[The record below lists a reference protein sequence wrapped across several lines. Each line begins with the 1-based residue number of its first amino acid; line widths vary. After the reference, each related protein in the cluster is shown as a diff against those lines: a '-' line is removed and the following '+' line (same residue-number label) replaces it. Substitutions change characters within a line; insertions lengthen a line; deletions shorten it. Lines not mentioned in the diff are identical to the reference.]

1 MQIQTADI
9 DKFLDLSGEGRG
21 VILDVRSEKEFERA
35 HIPGALSL
43 PLLSNADRHEVGI
56 IYKSAGRQAAVLEG
70 FTRVG
75 PRFHDIIRK
84 GMELTGGKDVFI
96 YCWRGGMRSNITAWL
111 LQMAGLRVTLL
122 RGGYKSFR
130 RKILEELD
138 RPRSIV
144 VLGGKTGSGKT
155 EILLRLKAKGASV
168 IDLEGLA
175 SHKGSAYGLLGMPP
189 QPTQEQFENLLGMEL
204 MHFPADQPLW
214 LENESRLIGRLVL
227 PARLFDLMRNS
238 IVAEVNVRRSQREQ
252 RILLEYGIFPAED
265 LAIHTRRI
273 GKRLGP
279 LLLKEA
285 LQHLDRNDLGAWL
298 NIVLDYYDNSYTY
311 SNNMRN
317 PSSLVQIPF
326 DWEKPEEGLH
336 ALLNFRSN

>member
-1 MQIQTADI
+1 MQVQTADI
-9 DKFLDLSGEGRG
+9 DNFLELSGDGRG
-21 VILDVRSEKEFERA
+21 VILDVRSEREFEKA

-75 PRFHDIIRK
+75 PRFHEIIRK
-84 GMELTGGKDVFI
+84 GMELAGGKDVFI

-130 RKILEELD
+130 RKMLEELD
-138 RPRSIV
+138 RPRSII

-155 EILLRLKAKGASV
+155 EILLRLKSQGAPV

-189 QPTQEQFENLLGMEL
+189 QPAQEQFENMLGMEL
-204 MHFPADQPLW
+204 MRYPVDQPLW
-214 LENESRLIGRLVL
+214 LENESRLIGRVVM
-227 PARLFDLMRNS
+227 PSALFSLMRTS
-238 IVAEVNVRRSQREQ
+238 VVAEVMVSRSQREQ

-265 LAIHTRRI
+265 LATHTHRI

-285 LQHLDRNDLGAWL
+285 LQHLEQNDLDSWL
-298 NIVLDYYDNSYTY
+298 EIVLDYYDNSYAY
-311 SNNMRN
+311 SNSMRD
-317 PSSLVQIPF
+317 PGTLVQIPF
-326 DWEKPEEGLH
+326 DWERPDDGLK
-336 ALLNFRSN
+336 ALLDFRP